1 MGQKRTF
8 LRVLLFATILIIPFP
23 VMATGIQVTWNANT
37 ETDLAGYNVYY
48 GTSSGKYSVCIN
60 VGNVTSYKID
70 NLTQGTT
77 YYFIVTALDYAGN
90 ESADSAEVSATIP
103 TSVVDTTPVVDTNPD
118 VDATPDV
125 DTTPPTGSII
135 INNNASYTRNRAV
148 TLTLSASDNSGSVVA
163 MKFSNNGTTWSDESA
178 YAAKQ
183 AWSLSRGYGVKTV
196 YAKFKDASGNWSSPV
211 SDKIMYWW

>member
-8 LRVLLFATILIIPFP
+8 LMVLLFATTLIIPFP
-23 VMATGIQVTWNANT
+23 VMATGIRVSWNANT
-37 ETDLAGYNVYY
+37 DTDLAGYNVYY

-70 NLTQGTT
+70 NLAQGTT
-77 YYFIVTALDYAGN
+77 YYFIVTALDNAGN
-90 ESADSAEVSATIP
+90 ESADSEEVSATIP
-103 TSVVDTTPVVDTNPD
+103 TSVVDTAPV
-118 VDATPDV
+118 V

-148 TLTLSASDNSGSVVA
+148 TLTLSASDDSGSVVA

-183 AWSLSRGYGVKTV
+183 AWALSRGYGVKKV
-196 YAKFKDASGNWSSPV
+196 YAKFKDASGNWSSTV
-211 SDKIMYWW
+211 SDKITYGW